1 MDGSSLTQTLLPPDP
16 APGRQRGCSST
27 AGPIN
32 EPRVAT
38 SQLGVAELH
47 MHWAGDG
54 GPPPLAG
61 PPAPS
66 PCPRPP
72 LQAAALRQGEPGR
85 HGSALLGSA
94 RHGRAICPPGCPCSS
109 LATGIGRQGKDV
121 MVTSR
126 DHLARIILVVCSD
139 NLALPAGSRQAQN

>member
-1 MDGSSLTQTLLPPDP
+1 MSLVWPLLSSVWQSCTCTGQGMGGRHPWLDPQPHLP
-16 APGRQRGCSST
+16 
-27 AGPIN
+27 
-32 EPRVAT
+32 V
-38 SQLGVAELH
+38 
-47 MHWAGDG
+47 
-54 GPPPLAG
+54 LA
-61 PPAPS
+61 
-66 PCPRPP
+66 PP